1 MTDFTA
7 KITTFFGSLMMMIG
21 TLWLSSAF
29 VSTAGSQQQQPP
41 VQQETINPSLP
52 SAPLPGASQSFNDP
66 SNNLPQAVG
75 DGTFTEDLT
84 PTEGSDQAQSQS
96 ETREPRDPFRQFNK
110 PIQQRVDPAAPARI
124 GGVPASTVDPLLSS
138 DVESFQVLAIVWNTE
153 KPRAL
158 VQNASKVISKV
169 ERLTKIGRNNGFVAE
184 IREGEIVIIE
194 PVVQGSEIGAVT
206 KILTMGVSK

>member
-1 MTDFTA
+1 MTEFNS
-7 KITTFFGSLMMMIG
+7 KLITFFGSLLMMIG

-29 VSTAGSQQQQPP
+29 VSTAGSQQPSVPAVPAEGPSSLPALVPPPPP
-41 VQQETINPSLP
+41 V
-52 SAPLPGASQSFNDP
+52 P
-66 SNNLPQAVG
+66 SNDSAQSSSEAPEIEEELSAEPG
-75 DGTFTEDLT
+75 L
-84 PTEGSDQAQSQS
+84 DQAQVEEASKD
-96 ETREPRDPFRQFNK
+96 PRDPFRPFNK
-110 PIQQRVDPAAPARI
+110 PIQKEAPPGMPARI
-124 GGVPASTVDPLLSS
+124 GGAPVSTVDPLLGS

-158 VQNASKVISKV
+158 VQNANKVISKI

-184 IREGEIVIIE
+184 IREGEIVIVE